1 MIDDSLV
8 QSIAQFGLAI
18 AGGEWQIAEM
28 ALAHRESGTWKQWRK
43 IDETHPSTFDVFV
56 DDFSQ
61 RLRTGNLTGGVCLDI
76 SSGKLLDLID
86 LYSWMSA
93 LGFDQTQMTFLGYP
107 RLKKFRAKTR
117 ESSLEDQQAEIVRA
131 LAVLEQN
138 GEADLFSDS
147 PREVKP
153 ELVMERLPDGR
164 ERLLGLVLWVN
175 GVPQRNVYSPEKS
188 NWLTKRLRARKTY
201 LTKEQWQRGAA
212 GQSSTEHP

>member
-1 MIDDSLV
+1 MTDSLV
-8 QSIAQFGLAI
+8 TAVANFGLAV

-28 ALAHRESGTWKQWRK
+28 ALEHRNVGTWRAWKT
-43 IDETHPSTFDVFV
+43 INETHPSTFDVFV

-86 LYSWMSA
+86 LYGWLTS
-93 LGFDQTQMTFLGYP
+93 LGFDQQQMTFLGFA
-107 RLKKFRAKTR
+107 RLKKFRARTR
-117 ESSLEDQQAEIVRA
+117 SLPLEDQQAEIVRA

-138 GEADLFSDS
+138 GEADLFNDT
-147 PREVKP
+147 PQEVRP
-153 ELVMERLPDGR
+153 EIVMERLDDGR

-175 GVPQRNVYSPEKS
+175 GAPMRNVFTPEKT

-201 LTKEQWQRGAA
+201 QTREQFLGRQAPA
-212 GQSSTEHP
+212 